1 MNITSLECPSCGGKL
16 KPMKGNPQIMV
27 CEYCGKQCMVD
38 NNVTVNYHIHQ
49 PSSAQTMG
57 TTGNNGKNSSLSS
70 GFIIAGSLL
79 MCILLVI
86 IGNLQ
91 STTKKS
97 SYSPST
103 YTMPAELTAE
113 IEEEELP
120 SEYSDLFSSFVETLF
135 KKEASLVT
143 ESDLR
148 KIKYICIDVDTDSST
163 IEYSFQSPYEDTSFQ
178 TETMVLESLQWS
190 SVDFSAL
197 KGLEKIDLTY
207 LGIEKVPFE
216 DLTELKGISC
226 RDVAPEYIAELLP
239 FPEQILEL
247 SLDDPGSINGLSA
260 FENIE
265 ILSLESLYTPDLK
278 QLVPLK
284 HLKSLSIQEDEE
296 DSFSDS
302 EDTSSWTDYSPLS
315 ALTGLEKL
323 ALSSSS
329 IRDFGFLKPLVNL
342 ADLSIAETES
352 ISLEP
357 LRDMVQLTVL
367 NLTDNNSLQDYTVL
381 EDLINLRTLV
391 LDKSTSQPD
400 PDLSSLRQLEYLDI
414 CGFMSVSF
422 LNGMDNLKQL
432 FIHSCNLDEI
442 SFVSGLTGL
451 ESFTCYSVWTYAVP
465 LTDVRFIDAM
475 PNLKT
480 LDFSGNNGS
489 DEWDFYR
496 HQTEIYGDISNVFN
510 HPGLEKLVLNSC
522 QFAID
527 FDKLIENPTLKHLE
541 MKEISLKENFYVE
554 CYNGM
559 MDIWYDDV
567 SLNENLD
574 FLTKYPALEVLRLDK
589 NQITEIQFA
598 SSLSNLK
605 RLSLNDNYITELTP
619 LNQLEYLEFLDI
631 RKNPITTT
639 MEADDSIQILK

>member
-1 MNITSLECPSCGGKL
+1 
-16 KPMKGNPQIMV
+16 MV

-49 PSSAQTMG
+49 PSSAHTMG
-57 TTGNNGKNSSLSS
+57 NIGNNDKNSSLSS

-79 MCILLVI
+79 MCILLVV

-103 YTMPAELTAE
+103 YTIPAELTAE
-113 IEEEELP
+113 IEEEYFP

-163 IEYSFQSPYEDTSFQ
+163 VEYSFQSPYEDTSFQ

-190 SVDFSAL
+190 SADFSAL

-207 LGIEKVPFE
+207 LDIENVPFE

-284 HLKSLSIQEDEE
+284 HLKSLSIQEEE
-296 DSFSDS
+296 EYFFSDS
-302 EDTSSWTDYSPLS
+302 ENTSSWTDYSPLS
-315 ALTGLEKL
+315 VLTGLEKL
-323 ALSSSS
+323 ALSSSY

-342 ADLSIAETES
+342 TDLSIAETEA

-357 LRDMVQLTVL
+357 LRNMVQLTVL
-367 NLTDNNSLQDYTVL
+367 SLTGNNSLQDYTVL
-381 EDLINLRTLV
+381 EGLANLRTLI

-400 PDLSSLRQLEYLDI
+400 PDLSLLRQLEYLDI

-442 SFVSGLTGL
+442 SLVSGLTGL

-480 LDFSGNNGS
+480 LDFSGQNGS
-489 DEWDFYR
+489 GEWDFYR

-510 HPGLEKLVLNSC
+510 HPGLEKLILNSC

-619 LNQLEYLEFLDI
+619 LNQLEHLEFLDI

>member
-49 PSSAQTMG
+49 PSSAHTMG
-57 TTGNNGKNSSLSS
+57 NIGNNDKNSSLSS

-97 SYSPST
+97 SYSSST
-103 YTMPAELTAE
+103 YTIPAELTAE
-113 IEEEELP
+113 TEEEYFP

-148 KIKYICIDVDTDSST
+148 KIKYICIDVGTDSCT
-163 IEYSFQSPYEDTSFQ
+163 VEYSFQSPYEDTSFQ

-190 SVDFSAL
+190 SADFSAL

-207 LGIEKVPFE
+207 LDIENVPFE

-247 SLDDPGSINGLSA
+247 SLDEPGSINGLSA

-284 HLKSLSIQEDEE
+284 HLKSLSIQEEE
-296 DSFSDS
+296 EYFFSDS
-302 EDTSSWTDYSPLS
+302 ENTSSWTDYSPLS
-315 ALTGLEKL
+315 VLTGLEKL
-323 ALSSSS
+323 ALSSSY
-329 IRDFGFLKPLVNL
+329 IRDFGFLTPLVNL
-342 ADLSIAETES
+342 TDLSIAETEA

-357 LRDMVQLTVL
+357 LRNMAQLNVL
-367 NLTDNNSLQDYTVL
+367 SLTGNNSLQDYTVL
-381 EDLINLRTLV
+381 EGLTNLRTLI

-400 PDLSSLRQLEYLDI
+400 PDLSLLRQLEYLDI

-422 LNGMDNLKQL
+422 LNGMGNLKQL

-442 SFVSGLTGL
+442 SLVSGLTGL

-480 LDFSGNNGS
+480 LDFSGQNGS
-489 DEWDFYR
+489 GEWDFYR

-527 FDKLIENPTLKHLE
+527 FDNLIENPTLKHLE

-574 FLTKYPALEVLRLDK
+574 FLTQYPALEELRLDG
-589 NQITEIQFA
+589 NQITEIRFA

-605 RLSLNDNYITELTP
+605 HLSLNDNYITELTP
-619 LNQLEYLEFLDI
+619 LNQLEHLEFLDI